1 MNLKLR
7 EVALF
12 YSREPF
18 AASKEP
24 LKASENKY
32 KFIFSNNAKANELEK
47 RLTQM
52 MLKFIKQTIEFE
64 KRSKINEDEAFYL
77 MINHNINIKKEGFDT
92 IEKFLGY
99 DVNPEEVLKTIFDE
113 KNKLLKESSKLKN
126 LGKKDQVFISLFLSK
141 GPAKDRYYID
151 RYYITSLRVVY
162 YYDVL

>member
-12 YSREPF
+12 YSKEPF
-18 AASKEP
+18 AESREP

-47 RLTQM
+47 KLTQM

-64 KRSKINEDEAFYL
+64 KRFKTNEDEAFYL
-77 MINHNINIKKEGFDT
+77 MINHNIKKEGFDA

-113 KNKLLKESSKLKN
+113 KNKLLKKSSKLKN
-126 LGKKDQVFISLFLSK
+126 LGKKDQVFISLFFSK
-141 GPAKDRYYID
+141 GPVKDHYYIA
-151 RYYITSLRVVY
+151 SLEVVY

>member
-7 EVALF
+7 EVELF
-12 YSREPF
+12 HSREPF
-18 AASKEP
+18 AVLKEL

-64 KRSKINEDEAFYL
+64 KRSKINEHKAFYL
-77 MINHNINIKKEGFDT
+77 TINHNMKKEGFDT
-92 IEKFLGY
+92 IEKILGY

-113 KNKLLKESSKLKN
+113 KNKLLKEFSKLKN
-126 LGKKDQVFISLFLSK
+126 LGEKGQVFISLLLSK
-141 GPAKDRYYID
+141 GRAKGQ
-151 RYYITSLRVVY
+151 YYITSLEVIY

>member
-77 MINHNINIKKEGFDT
+77 MINHNIKKEGFDT

-126 LGKKDQVFISLFLSK
+126 LGKKDQVFISLLLGK
-141 GPAKDRYYID
+141 GSAKDRH
-151 RYYITSLRVVY
+151 YITSLKVVY

>member
-18 AASKEP
+18 AVSKEP

-77 MINHNINIKKEGFDT
+77 MINHNMKKEGFDT

-141 GPAKDRYYID
+141 GRAEGQC
-151 RYYITSLRVVY
+151 YITSLEVVY